1 MSFGVR
7 GNPVSGK
14 GYKKL
19 RVWEKGNEYA
29 LAVYRFTKEF
39 PREELY
45 GITSQLRRA
54 ALSVALNIVEG
65 QASVSKKDF
74 LNFLNIAN
82 RSLVESEYLLEF
94 SRDLTYLSDA
104 DYEILERSR
113 RELGLLLMAFIRGV
127 RSKL

>member
-1 MSFGVR
+1 MSD
-7 GNPVSGK
+7 K

-19 RVWEKGNEYA
+19 KVWEKANKYA
-29 LAVYRFTKEF
+29 LAVYHAAQKF

-94 SRDLTYLSDA
+94 ARDLSYLKQH
-104 DYEILERSR
+104 DYELLEEER
-113 RELGLLLMAFIRGV
+113 RETALLLIAFIRGV